1 MFTPTKEIS
10 FQTGPATA
18 LTEIKSVSFSAPS
31 ERKYSLP
38 DPANACH
45 GVVGEYPSS
54 VEVIA
59 RWSDKIL
66 RDPTHSSEKKRSLV
80 YWRRVIRIY
89 YSEPS
94 L

>member
-1 MFTPTKEIS
+1 MFTPIKETS
-10 FQTGPATA
+10 FLTGPATA
-18 LTEIKSVSFSAPS
+18 LTEINSVSFSAPS

-38 DPANACH
+38 DFANACY

-66 RDPTHSSEKKRSLV
+66 RDPTHSSEKKITGLLENSHQNL
-80 YWRRVIRIY
+80 
-89 YSEPS
+89 
-94 L
+94 LQ